1 MDVGLFIRDLLNDA
15 VSISDY
21 RSLNYEVIIEHLIET
36 SVEEHDCGRLGLDV
50 KMSGTDSVMGGWVY
64 E

>member
-1 MDVGLFIRDLLNDA
+1 LVRDLFNDA
-15 VSISDY
+15 ASISDY
-21 RSLNYEVIIEHLIET
+21 RSSNYEVVIEQLIEN

-50 KMSGTDSVMGGWVY
+50 KMIGIDCMMGGWMY

>member
-1 MDVGLFIRDLLNDA
+1 VDVGLFIRDLLNDA

-21 RSLNYEVIIEHLIET
+21 RSLNYEVIIEHLIEK
-36 SVEEHDCGRLGLDV
+36 SVEEYDCGRLGLDV

>member
-1 MDVGLFIRDLLNDA
+1 MFVRDLLNDA
-15 VSISDY
+15 ASISDY
-21 RSLNYEVIIEHLIET
+21 RSSNYEVIIEQLIEN

-50 KMSGTDSVMGGWVY
+50 KMILIEYMMGGWMY

>member
-1 MDVGLFIRDLLNDA
+1 MFVRDLLNDA
-15 VSISDY
+15 VSISHY
-21 RSLNYEVIIEHLIET
+21 RSSNYEVIIEQLIKK

-50 KMSGTDSVMGGWVY
+50 KMSGTDCMMGGWIY